1 VALAVLEH
9 YQPRGAG
16 DALPGSEAG
25 ALLAL
30 AERLELLL
38 SIFAKGERPSGS
50 SDPYAL
56 RRAGNGV
63 LQILWD
69 RDWSLD
75 LMALMAE
82 ATAHWQGLL
91 PALEI
96 QPPALAAD
104 LLDFLRQRLA
114 SLLEEEGSSTDLVQ
128 AVAGEGVS
136 LERLLR
142 DPADAR
148 ARVELLRRL
157 RTEGRL
163 PLVQAVVQ
171 RASRLAEHAD
181 LAADVLSP
189 AGVVDPSLFGSA
201 SEAAV
206 LSVLERLAAH
216 AAATGTVRYE
226 PLARLLGESGATL
239 AAFFDGADSVMVM
252 CDEPEVRRNRLRLL
266 AVLRNQAA
274 VLADFARLGG

>member
-1 VALAVLEH
+1 
-9 YQPRGAG
+9 
-16 DALPGSEAG
+16 
-25 ALLAL
+25 
-30 AERLELLL
+30 
-38 SIFAKGERPSGS
+38 
-50 SDPYAL
+50 
-56 RRAGNGV
+56 
-63 LQILWD
+63 
-69 RDWSLD
+69 
-75 LMALMAE
+75 
-82 ATAHWQGLL
+82 
-91 PALEI
+91 
-96 QPPALAAD
+96 
-104 LLDFLRQRLA
+104 
-114 SLLEEEGSSTDLVQ
+114 
-128 AVAGEGVS
+128 
-136 LERLLR
+136 
-142 DPADAR
+142 
-148 ARVELLRRL
+148 
-157 RTEGRL
+157 
-163 PLVQAVVQ
+163 
-171 RASRLAEHAD
+171 LAEHAD